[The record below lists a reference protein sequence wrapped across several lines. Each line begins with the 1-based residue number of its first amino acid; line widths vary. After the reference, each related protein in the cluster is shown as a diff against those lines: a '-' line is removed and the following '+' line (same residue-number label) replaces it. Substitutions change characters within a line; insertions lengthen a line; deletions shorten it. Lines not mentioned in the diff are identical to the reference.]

1 MKWVRRIILLLVAVG
16 LIAAIAVAFRPK
28 PVPIEIARIERGEF
42 REHVEEPAKT
52 RVRERFLISAPVTGE
67 LARIAAKPGDAVELN
82 DLLATIR
89 PLSPQILDARTKG
102 ELEARVQAARAS
114 HALALSTVEKVKS
127 VKTFAEKEIARLR
140 VLVDKGTM
148 PPRDLEKAELDL
160 TVAEKDVKTAEL
172 SARVAANQLEVA
184 KSALELPAKGD
195 AGMLVRSPLR
205 GRILRVLRASEGVV
219 TAGTP
224 LLEVADTTDLE
235 VVVPLLTSDALR
247 VSVGA
252 FATLE
257 RWGGATLNARVRS
270 IEPAGYTK
278 LSALGVEEQRVD
290 VVLDIVSPASEWVA
304 LGDGFRVHAKIL
316 VHHESA
322 AVKTA
327 SAAIFRDADAWAVFV
342 VENGRARKQRVTVAR
357 RNGPEAMLGPDAPVG
372 ATLINFPTNDIAEG
386 TKVVVA
392 P

>member
-1 MKWVRRIILLLVAVG
+1 MKWVRRILLAVVFLTIVVG
-16 LIAAIAVAFRPK
+16 IALAFRPK
-28 PVPIEIARIERGEF
+28 PVPIEIAKIERGEF

-52 RVRERFLISAPVTGE
+52 RVRERFLISAPVSGE
-67 LARIAAKPGDAVELN
+67 LARITAKPGDAVELN

-89 PLSPQILDARTKG
+89 PLTPQILDARTKG
-102 ELEARVQAARAS
+102 ELDARVQAARAS
-114 HALALSTVEKVKS
+114 HALALSTVEKAKS
-127 VKTFAEKEIARLR
+127 VKSFAEKEIARLR
-140 VLVDKGTM
+140 VLVEKGAM
-148 PPRDLEKAELDL
+148 PARDLEKAELDL
-160 TVAEKDVKTAEL
+160 TVAAKDIKTAEL

-205 GRILRVLRASEGVV
+205 GRVLRVLRASEGVV
-219 TAGTP
+219 SAGTP
-224 LLEVADTTDLE
+224 LLEVADTSDLE
-235 VVVPLLTSDALR
+235 VVAPLLTSDALR
-247 VSVGA
+247 VSLGA
-252 FATLE
+252 PATLE

-327 SAAIFRDADAWAVFV
+327 AAALFRDTDAWAVFV
-342 VENGRARKQRVTVAR
+342 VENGRARKQRVTVTR

-386 TKVVVA
+386 TKVIVA